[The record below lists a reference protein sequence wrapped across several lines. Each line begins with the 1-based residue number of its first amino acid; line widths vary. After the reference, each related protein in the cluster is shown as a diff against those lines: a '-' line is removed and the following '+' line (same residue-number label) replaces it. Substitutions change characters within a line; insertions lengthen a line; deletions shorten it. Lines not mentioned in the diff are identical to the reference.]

1 MTRSS
6 LTPAKQALLER
17 RLRARAAKV
26 SVPRRDP
33 GTAPP
38 PSAMQ
43 ERLWFLEQYAPG
55 TAAYTVPFAVR
66 LTGELDE
73 NALARALTELTRR
86 HESLRTILVT
96 TPDGRPEAVV
106 AEEPVVEFRVTDDPG
121 EIDGELTRPFDLA
134 RPPLLRALL
143 VRSAPGEHVLLLTM
157 HHAIT
162 DGWSCDILFQELL
175 ALHAGRELP
184 PVELQ
189 FGDYAHWQRGR
200 TFDDDV
206 RHWVSRLDGVP
217 ALELPTDLPR
227 PAEQRWTGAAV
238 DVVVDP
244 GLTASIA
251 ELGKAHRATPYM
263 TLLAAFQVLLG
274 RFAGQDDFAVGS
286 PVSGRELPELEPVVG
301 PFINTLAI
309 RADLRGDPTF
319 RELLGRVRDTTLDA
333 FAHQALPFDRL
344 VTELA
349 VERDVSRT
357 PVYQTMFALQNYRGR
372 TLDTSGLGAEPYPIP
387 TVASRFDLALY
398 LFEGGGGLHGQLAY
412 STALFREDT
421 ARRLAGCLETL
432 LRAAVADPDR
442 PISRLPLLDPHER
455 RRVLALGVA
464 EPAPPAGIRLLHEVV
479 AGQDPGAVA
488 VVAGEVSLT
497 YGELGARADRLARRL
512 RALGA
517 GPGER
522 VAVCLEQSAGLAVA
536 VLGVLKSGAA
546 YLPLDPEHP
555 GERLAYVLEDAGV
568 RIAVTDAP
576 SRGRLPGGLL
586 TVGIDEPG
594 GDEAPV
600 PQDVTPDD
608 LAYVIYTSGTTGRP
622 KGVEIQ
628 HRQALVYLAGLR
640 ERLEIEPGGAYALP
654 QALAFDFGVTVFYAC
669 LMTSGTLHIIPSRT
683 AGHELAEY
691 VRDAGIDYL
700 KITPSHLAALQAD
713 VLPRKLLILG
723 GEAAPRDWAEELAAS
738 GRCRVVNHYG
748 PTEATVGVTT
758 YAVEGAGGTTT
769 TLPIGRP
776 LPGARAYVLDER
788 LEPVPIGVAGELYL
802 GGDRLARGYLDRPAL
817 TAERFLP
824 DPYGPPGARMYRTG
838 DQARH
843 LPDGNLE
850 FLGRR
855 DLQVKIRGY
864 RVELAEVE
872 SVLGRH
878 PGVTSAIADLRG
890 GLLVAYLAADP
901 EVRPEAAEVRAWLA
915 ERLPDYMIPA
925 RYVWLDEP
933 PPLKSH
939 GKVDRGA
946 LPDPAPET
954 TGRFEPLRTPA
965 EQTVAEVW
973 SELLGVTEV
982 GATDDFFELGGH
994 SLLAMRV
1001 VARLRQEAPERGVTV
1016 LDLFKHRTVRALA
1029 ALLESGGGGPRR
1041 LLHRLTPARTATSTL
1056 VCAPYGGGS
1065 AVIYQPLADV
1075 LPADWALYS
1084 IAVPGHEL
1092 GEEARPL
1099 DEVADGCVREIL
1111 DDIEGPVTLYGHCGL
1126 GVMLA
1131 AEIARRLEDAG
1142 REVEAVYLGG
1152 VFPFAR
1158 PRGRLARL
1166 TGLMERIRGDQA
1178 WIDDLRSAGLDVEEV
1193 GRDQLDLMVRNRRR
1207 GTRQAERYFTR
1218 MFEDSTAGPDGAP
1231 LRAPV
1236 IALAGERDPAMEFYQ
1251 ERYREWHVLSKL
1263 TALVV
1268 LDEAGHFFLKYRAEE
1283 LAAIVTGTHLAI
1295 AEGHAERLARTARST
1310 WWLEGVSSTAT
1321 PDSAADT
1328 PHGSAA
1334 APDSSEARRVRPGM
1348 GRFALV
1354 AAGQLVS
1361 IVGSALTEFAVPL
1374 WIYTTTGS
1382 LADFALFAVLGLL
1395 PGMLV
1400 APLAGAIVDR
1410 YDRRAVMLAGDVTAG
1425 GVQLILGVLLWTGNL
1440 AIWHIY
1446 PLLAL
1451 LSVALTFQRFAYA
1464 SAIPQLVPKRFL
1476 GHANGVVQL
1485 VTGTAQVVVPLLA
1498 VGLMAVVGLEGILAV
1513 DVLSY
1518 VFAIAVVLAVRFPR
1532 SMAWRRRETVMAE
1545 IAGGWR
1551 LTWGNRGFRGMLVFF
1566 AVLNVFLSPLFLM
1579 ISPLVLSF
1587 ATLQD
1592 VGRVSLAGGVGVLA
1606 GGLLMAVWGGPS
1618 RRRLRG
1624 VLLFT
1629 LALAVFCVVVGVR
1642 ADLVAIAAGAFGM
1655 SLCLTLLNGVY
1666 ATIIQ
1671 VKVPQRFHGRVIALN
1686 TLVAWST
1693 LPIGFGLVAPYGT
1706 AVFEPLMAPDGPL
1719 AATAGALLGTGDGR
1733 GIGLM
1738 YVAFGLAIA
1747 LIAVSALRVRV
1758 LARFD
1763 SEVPDALPDDLVGVQ
1778 ELRRRAG
1785 GES

>member
-6 LTPAKQALLER
+6 LSPAKQALLER
-17 RLRARAAKV
+17 RLRARATKV
-26 SVPRRDP
+26 SVPRRAP

-43 ERLWFLEQYAPG
+43 ERLWFLDQYAPG
-55 TAAYTVPFAVR
+55 TAAYTVPFAVK

-86 HESLRTILVT
+86 HESLRTSLVT
-96 TPDGRPEAVV
+96 TPDGHPEVV
-106 AEEPVVEFRVTDDPG
+106 IAEEPVVEFRVTADPG
-121 EIDGELTRPFDLA
+121 ELDGELTRPFDLA

-143 VRSAPGEHVLLLTM
+143 VRSAPEETTREHVLLLTM

-184 PVELQ
+184 PAPLQ

-200 TFDDDV
+200 TFDDDM
-206 RHWVSRLDGVP
+206 RYWVSRLDGVP

-227 PAEQRWTGAAV
+227 PAEQRWTGSAV
-238 DVVVDP
+238 DVIVDP
-244 GLTASIA
+244 ALTASIA

-286 PVSGRELPELEPVVG
+286 PVSGRELPELEGVVG
-301 PFINTLAI
+301 PFINTLAM
-309 RADLRGDPTF
+309 RADLRDDPTF
-319 RELLGRVRDTTLDA
+319 SELLGRVRDATLDA

-357 PVYQTMFALQNYRGR
+357 PVYQSMFALQNYRGR

-421 ARRLAGCLETL
+421 ARRLVGCLETL
-432 LRAAVADPDR
+432 LRAAVADPGL
-442 PISRLPLLDPHER
+442 PISRLPLLGQDER

-464 EPAPPAGIRLLHEVV
+464 EPAPPAGIRLLHEVID
-479 AGQDPGAVA
+479 GQDPTAVA
-488 VVAGEVSLT
+488 VVAGNVSLT
-497 YGELGARADRLARRL
+497 YGELDIRADRLARRL
-512 RALGA
+512 RTLGA

-522 VAVCLEQSAGLAVA
+522 VAVCLEPSAGLAVA
-536 VLGVLKSGAA
+536 VLGVLKAGAA

-555 GERLAYVLEDAGV
+555 RERLEYVVRDAGV
-568 RIAVTDAP
+568 RIAVADSS
-576 SRGRLPGGLL
+576 SRGRLPDGLV
-586 TVGIDEPG
+586 TVGLDGSGALEEPH
-594 GDEAPV
+594 GDLDGVPV
-600 PQDVTPDD
+600 PRDVTPDD

-622 KGVEIQ
+622 KGVAIQ

-640 ERLEIEPGGAYALP
+640 ERLEIEPGGSYGLL
-654 QALAFDFGVTVFYAC
+654 QSLAFDFGVTVFYTC
-669 LMTSGTLHIIPSRT
+669 LVTGGTLHIIAPRT

-691 VRDAGIDYL
+691 VRDAGIDHL

-758 YAVEGAGGTTT
+758 YPVEGGGTTT

-776 LPGARAYVLDER
+776 MPGARAYVLDEH

-824 DPYGPPGARMYRTG
+824 DPYGPAGARMYRTG
-838 DQARH
+838 DLARH

-864 RVELAEVE
+864 RVELAEIE
-872 SVLGRH
+872 SVLGRC
-878 PGVTSAIADLRG
+878 PGVTSAIADMRG
-890 GLLVAYLAADP
+890 GLLVAYLVGESAGA
-901 EVRPEAAEVRAWLA
+901 RPEAAEVRAWLA

-954 TGRFEPLRTPA
+954 TGRFVPPRTIA
-965 EQTVAEVW
+965 EQAVAAVW
-973 SELLGVTEV
+973 AELLDVPEV

-1001 VARLRQEAPERGVTV
+1001 VARLRQVAPERSVTV
-1016 LDLFKHRTVRALA
+1016 LDLFKHRTVRELA
-1029 ALLESGGGGPRR
+1029 ATLESAADGPRR
-1041 LLHRLTPARTATSTL
+1041 LLHRLTPTRTAASTL
-1056 VCAPYGGGS
+1056 ICAPYGGGS
-1065 AVIYQPLADV
+1065 AVIYQPLADA

-1092 GEEARPL
+1092 GEEARSL
-1099 DEVADGCVREIL
+1099 DEVADGCVQEIL
-1111 DDIEGPVTLYGHCGL
+1111 DGIEGPVALYGHCGL

-1131 AEIARRLEDAG
+1131 AEIARKLEAAG

-1158 PRGRLARL
+1158 PRGRLAGL
-1166 TGLMERIRGDQA
+1166 TDLMERIRGDQA
-1178 WIDDLRSAGLDVEEV
+1178 WINDLRSAGLDVEEV

-1207 GTRQAERYFTR
+1207 GTRQAERYFTG
-1218 MFEDSTAGPDGAP
+1218 MFEESAAP

-1251 ERYREWHVLSKL
+1251 ERYREWHVLSEL

-1268 LDEAGHFFLKYRAEE
+1268 LDEAGHFFLKYRARE
-1283 LAAIVTGTHLAI
+1283 LADIVTGTHRAI
-1295 AEGHAERLARTARST
+1295 AEGRAERLARTPRST
-1310 WWLEGVSSTAT
+1310 WWLEGVSSG
-1321 PDSAADT
+1321 DSPAAD
-1328 PHGSAA
+1328 G
-1334 APDSSEARRVRPGM
+1334 APRVRPGM
-1348 GRFALV
+1348 GRFAMV

-1361 IVGSALTEFAVPL
+1361 ILGSALTEFAVPL

-1382 LADFALFAVLGLL
+1382 LVNFALFAVLGLL

-1410 YDRRAVMLAGDVTAG
+1410 HDRRVVMLAADVTAG
-1425 GVQLILGVLLWTGNL
+1425 GVQLILGLLLWTGNL
-1440 AIWHIY
+1440 EIWHIY

-1485 VTGTAQVVVPLLA
+1485 VTGTAQVAVPLLA
-1498 VGLMAVVGLEGILAV
+1498 VGLMAVIGLEGILII
-1513 DVLSY
+1513 DVVSY
-1518 VFAIAVVLAVRFPR
+1518 GLAAAVVLAVRFPR

-1592 VGRVSLAGGVGVLA
+1592 VGQVSLAGGIGVLA
-1606 GGLLMAVWGGPS
+1606 GGLLMAVWGGPR

-1642 ADLVAIAAGAFGM
+1642 ADLVAIIVGAFGM

-1693 LPIGFGLVAPYGT
+1693 LPIGFGLVAPYGA

-1747 LIAVSALRVRV
+1747 LIAVWAMRVRV

-1763 SEVPDALPDDLVGVQ
+1763 SEVPDALPDDLVGIQ

>member
-1 MTRSS
+1 MGPIPSLPRGSVPNSPSGHHRSGSTASHPENPVRGVIATGFVRVLRVSRGERRVTKGS
-6 LTPAKQALLER
+6 LSPAKQALLER
-17 RLRARAAKV
+17 RLKGRAAKV
-26 SVPRRDP
+26 SVPRREP

-73 NALARALTELTRR
+73 DALARALTELTRR
-86 HESLRTILVT
+86 HESLRTSVLT
-96 TPDGRPEAVV
+96 TPDGRPEVV
-106 AEEPVVEFRVTDDPG
+106 ITEGPVVEFRVTDDPG
-121 EIDGELTRPFDLA
+121 EIDGELARPFDLA

-143 VRSAPGEHVLLLTM
+143 VRQAPRDHVLLLTM

-184 PVELQ
+184 PAELQ

-206 RHWVSRLDGVP
+206 RYWVSRLDGVP

-227 PAEQRWTGAAV
+227 PAEQRWAGAAV
-238 DVVVDP
+238 DVVMDP
-244 GLTASIA
+244 ALTASIA
-251 ELGKAHRATPYM
+251 ELGAAHRATPYM
-263 TLLAAFQVLLG
+263 TLLAAYQVLLG

-286 PVSGRELPELEPVVG
+286 PVSGRELPELEGIVG
-301 PFINTLAI
+301 PFINTLAM
-309 RADLRGDPTF
+309 RADLSGDPTF
-319 RELLGRVRDTTLDA
+319 GELLGRVRDSALDA

-432 LRAAVADPDR
+432 LRAAVADPGL
-442 PISRLPLLDPHER
+442 PISRLPLLDDDER

-464 EPAPPAGIRLLHEVV
+464 EPAPPAGVRLLHEV
-479 AGQDPGAVA
+479 ADGHDPAAVA
-488 VVAGEVSLT
+488 VVAGDVSLT
-497 YGELGARADRLARRL
+497 YGELAARSERLARRL

-517 GPGER
+517 GPGDR
-522 VAVCLEQSAGLAVA
+522 VAVCMRQSADLAVA
-536 VLGVLKSGAA
+536 VLGVLRAGAA

-555 GERLAYVLEDAGV
+555 AERLAYVVEDAGV
-568 RIAVTDAP
+568 RIAVSD
-576 SRGRLPGGLL
+576 SSGRLPGDLI
-586 TVGIDEPG
+586 TVGVDQPG
-594 GDEAPV
+594 EESGEAIREAV
-600 PQDVTPDD
+600 REVTPDD

-622 KGVEIQ
+622 KGVAIQ

-640 ERLEIEPGGAYALP
+640 ERLEIRPGGSYALL
-654 QALAFDFGVTVFYAC
+654 QSLAFDFGVSVFYAC
-669 LMTSGTLHIIPSRT
+669 LMTGGTLHILEPRT
-683 AGHELAEY
+683 AGHDLAEY

-713 VLPRKLLILG
+713 VLPRELLILG
-723 GEAAPRDWAEELAAS
+723 GEAAPRDWAEELAAT

-758 YAVEGAGGTTT
+758 YRVEGTEGTTT

-776 LPGARAYVLDER
+776 LPGARAYVLDEH

-802 GGDRLARGYLDRPAL
+802 AGDRLARGYLDRPAL

-824 DPYGPPGARMYRTG
+824 DPYGPAGARMYRTG
-838 DQARH
+838 DLARH

-872 SVLGRH
+872 SVLSRY

-890 GLLVAYLAADP
+890 GLLVAYLVAEP
-901 EVRPEAAEVRAWLA
+901 RPETADVRTWLA

-939 GKVDRGA
+939 GKVDRAA

-954 TGRFEPLRTPA
+954 TGAFEPPRTDA
-965 EQTVAEVW
+965 EASVAAVW
-973 SELLGVTEV
+973 SELLDVPEV
-982 GATDDFFELGGH
+982 GATDDFFDLGGH

-1001 VARLRQEAPERGVTV
+1001 VARLRQVVPERAVTV
-1016 LDLFKHRTVRALA
+1016 LDLFKHRTVRDLA
-1029 ALLESGGGGPRR
+1029 ALLESDGDGPHR
-1041 LLHRLTPARTATSTL
+1041 LLHRLTPARTTTSTL

-1065 AVIYQPLADV
+1065 AVIYQPLADA
-1075 LPADWALYS
+1075 LPPDWALYS

-1092 GEEARPL
+1092 GEESRPL
-1099 DEVADGCVREIL
+1099 DEVADGCVQEIL
-1111 DDIEGPVTLYGHCGL
+1111 DGVEGPVTLYGHCGL

-1131 AEIARRLEDAG
+1131 AEIARKLEDAG
-1142 REVEAVYLGG
+1142 REVEALYLGG

-1158 PRGRLARL
+1158 PRGRLGGL
-1166 TGLMERIRGDQA
+1166 TEFMERLRGDQA
-1178 WIDDLRSAGLDVEEV
+1178 WINDLRAAGLDVDEV
-1193 GRDQLDLMVRNRRR
+1193 GRDQLDLMVSNRRR
-1207 GTRQAERYFTR
+1207 GTRQAERYFTGL
-1218 MFEDSTAGPDGAP
+1218 FEESASP

-1251 ERYREWHVLSKL
+1251 ERYREWHVLSEQ

-1283 LAAIVTGTHLAI
+1283 LAVIVTGTHRAI
-1295 AEGHAERLARTARST
+1295 AGDSAEDLARTPEST
-1310 WWLEGVSSTAT
+1310 WWLEGVSSGEAAQS
-1321 PDSAADT
+1321 PDSQQ
-1328 PHGSAA
+1328 
-1334 APDSSEARRVRPGM
+1334 VRPGM
-1348 GRFALV
+1348 GRFSLV

-1361 IVGSALTEFAVPL
+1361 ILGSALTEFAVPL
-1374 WIYTTTGS
+1374 WIYT
-1382 LADFALFAVLGLL
+1382 
-1395 PGMLV
+1395 
-1400 APLAGAIVDR
+1400 
-1410 YDRRAVMLAGDVTAG
+1410 
-1425 GVQLILGVLLWTGNL
+1425 
-1440 AIWHIY
+1440 
-1446 PLLAL
+1446 
-1451 LSVALTFQRFAYA
+1451 
-1464 SAIPQLVPKRFL
+1464 
-1476 GHANGVVQL
+1476 
-1485 VTGTAQVVVPLLA
+1485 
-1498 VGLMAVVGLEGILAV
+1498 
-1513 DVLSY
+1513 
-1518 VFAIAVVLAVRFPR
+1518 
-1532 SMAWRRRETVMAE
+1532 
-1545 IAGGWR
+1545 
-1551 LTWGNRGFRGMLVFF
+1551 
-1566 AVLNVFLSPLFLM
+1566 
-1579 ISPLVLSF
+1579 
-1587 ATLQD
+1587 
-1592 VGRVSLAGGVGVLA
+1592 
-1606 GGLLMAVWGGPS
+1606 
-1618 RRRLRG
+1618 
-1624 VLLFT
+1624 
-1629 LALAVFCVVVGVR
+1629 
-1642 ADLVAIAAGAFGM
+1642 
-1655 SLCLTLLNGVY
+1655 
-1666 ATIIQ
+1666 
-1671 VKVPQRFHGRVIALN
+1671 
-1686 TLVAWST
+1686 
-1693 LPIGFGLVAPYGT
+1693 
-1706 AVFEPLMAPDGPL
+1706 
-1719 AATAGALLGTGDGR
+1719 
-1733 GIGLM
+1733 
-1738 YVAFGLAIA
+1738 
-1747 LIAVSALRVRV
+1747 
-1758 LARFD
+1758 
-1763 SEVPDALPDDLVGVQ
+1763 
-1778 ELRRRAG
+1778 
-1785 GES
+1785 

>member
-6 LTPAKQALLER
+6 LSPAKQALLER
-17 RLRARAAKV
+17 RLRARATKV

-73 NALARALTELTRR
+73 NALAGALTELTRR
-86 HESLRTILVT
+86 HESLRTSLVT
-96 TPDGRPEAVV
+96 TPDGRPEVV
-106 AEEPVVEFRVTDDPG
+106 IAEEPVVEFRVTGDPG
-121 EIDGELTRPFDLA
+121 EIDGELARPFDLA

-157 HHAIT
+157 HHSIT

-184 PVELQ
+184 PVQLQ

-206 RHWVSRLDGVP
+206 RYWVSRLDGVP

-227 PAEQRWTGAAV
+227 PAEQRWTGAGV
-238 DVVVDP
+238 DVIVDP
-244 GLTASIA
+244 ALTASIA
-251 ELGKAHRATPYM
+251 ELSTAYRATPYM
-263 TLLAAFQVLLG
+263 TLLTAFQVLLG

-286 PVSGRELPELEPVVG
+286 PVSGRELPELEGVVG
-301 PFINTLAI
+301 PFINTLAM

-319 RELLGRVRDTTLDA
+319 RELLGRVRDAALDA

-372 TLDTSGLGAEPYPIP
+372 TLDTAGLGAEPYPIP

-421 ARRLAGCLETL
+421 ARRLVGCLETL
-432 LRAAVADPDR
+432 LRAAVADPEL
-442 PISRLPLLDPHER
+442 PISRLPLLGPDER

-464 EPAPPAGIRLLHEVV
+464 EPAPPAGVRLLHEVV

-488 VVAGEVSLT
+488 VVAGDVSLT
-497 YGELGARADRLARRL
+497 YGELGIRADQLARRL

-536 VLGVLKSGAA
+536 VLGVLKAGAA

-555 GERLAYVLEDAGV
+555 GERLAYVVRDAGV
-568 RIAVTDAP
+568 RIAVTDSS
-576 SRGRLPGGLL
+576 SRGRLPDGLV
-586 TVGIDEPG
+586 TVGLDEPDG
-594 GDEAPV
+594 ELNGHQVPV
-600 PQDVTPDD
+600 TRDVTPDD

-622 KGVEIQ
+622 KGVAIQ

-640 ERLEIEPGGAYALP
+640 ERLEIEPGGSYALL
-654 QALAFDFGVTVFYAC
+654 QSLAFDFGVTVFYAC
-669 LMTSGTLHIIPSRT
+669 LMTGGTLHIIAPRT

-713 VLPRKLLILG
+713 VLPRELLILG
-723 GEAAPRDWAEELAAS
+723 GEAAPRDWAEELAAA

-776 LPGARAYVLDER
+776 LPGARAYVLDEH

-824 DPYGPPGARMYRTG
+824 DPYGPAGARMYRTG
-838 DQARH
+838 DLARH

-878 PGVTSAIADLRG
+878 PGVTSAIADMRG
-890 GLLVAYLAADP
+890 GLLVAYLVGESSVDVPAEA
-901 EVRPEAAEVRAWLA
+901 RPEAAEVRAWLA
-915 ERLPDYMIPA
+915 EQLPDYMIPA
-925 RYVWLDEP
+925 RYVWLEEP

-954 TGRFEPLRTPA
+954 TGRFESPRSVA
-965 EQTVAEVW
+965 EQTVAAVW
-973 SELLGVTEV
+973 AELLSVPEV

-1001 VARLRQEAPERGVTV
+1001 VARLRQVAPERTVTV
-1016 LDLFKHRTVRALA
+1016 LDLFKHRTVRELA
-1029 ALLESGGGGPRR
+1029 ALLESADEGPHR
-1041 LLHRLTPARTATSTL
+1041 LLHRLTPARTTASTL
-1056 VCAPYGGGS
+1056 ICAPYGGGS
-1065 AVIYQPLADV
+1065 AVIYQPLADA

-1099 DEVADGCVREIL
+1099 DEVADGCVQEIL

-1131 AEIARRLEDAG
+1131 AEIARRLEEAG

-1158 PRGRLARL
+1158 PRSRLAGL
-1166 TGLMERIRGDQA
+1166 TDLMERIRGDQA
-1178 WIDDLRSAGLDVEEV
+1178 WINDLRAAGLDVEEV

-1218 MFEDSTAGPDGAP
+1218 MFEESAAP

-1251 ERYREWHVLSKL
+1251 ERYREWHVLSEL

-1283 LAAIVTGTHLAI
+1283 LAAIVTGTHRAI
-1295 AEGHAERLARTARST
+1295 AEGRAERLARTPRST
-1310 WWLEGVSSTAT
+1310 WWLEGVSSR
-1321 PDSAADT
+1321 DS
-1328 PHGSAA
+1328 P
-1334 APDSSEARRVRPGM
+1334 APDTSRARQVRPGM

-1361 IVGSALTEFAVPL
+1361 ILGSALTEFAVPL

-1382 LADFALFAVLGLL
+1382 LANFALFAVLGLL

-1410 YDRRAVMLAGDVTAG
+1410 YDRRVVMLAGDVTAG

-1440 AIWHIY
+1440 EIWHVY

-1485 VTGTAQVVVPLLA
+1485 VTGTAQVAVPLVA
-1498 VGLMAVVGLEGILAV
+1498 VGLMAVIGLQGILII

-1518 VFAIAVVLAVRFPR
+1518 GFAVAVLLAVRFPR

-1592 VGRVSLAGGVGVLA
+1592 VAQVSLAGGIGVLA
-1606 GGLLMAVWGGPS
+1606 GGLLMAVWGGPR

-1642 ADLVAIAAGAFGM
+1642 ADLVAITAGAFGM

-1693 LPIGFGLVAPYGT
+1693 LPIGFGLVAPYGA

-1747 LIAVSALRVRV
+1747 LIAVCAMRVRV

-1763 SEVPDALPDDLVGVQ
+1763 GEVPDALPDDLVGIQ
-1778 ELRRRAG
+1778 ELRRRAE

>member
-1 MTRSS
+1 MTRSALS
-6 LTPAKQALLER
+6 PAKQALLER

-33 GTAPP
+33 GSAPP

-55 TAAYTVPFAVR
+55 TSAYTVPFAVR
-66 LTGELDE
+66 LTGDLDE
-73 NALARALTELTRR
+73 NALAGALTELTRR
-86 HESLRTILVT
+86 HESLRTSLVT
-96 TPDGRPEAVV
+96 TPDGRPEVV
-106 AEEPVVEFRVTDDPG
+106 IAEEPIVEFRVTGDPG
-121 EIDGELTRPFDLA
+121 EIDRELARPFDLA

-143 VRSAPGEHVLLLTM
+143 VRLASQGAPPEHVLLLTM

-184 PVELQ
+184 PVPLQ
-189 FGDYAHWQRGR
+189 FGDYAQWQHGR
-200 TFDDDV
+200 AFDDDL

-238 DVVVDP
+238 DVVVEP
-244 GLTASIA
+244 ALTAAIA

-286 PVSGRELPELEPVVG
+286 PVSGRELPELEGIVG
-301 PFINTLAI
+301 PFINTLAM
-309 RADLRGDPTF
+309 RADLSGDPTF
-319 RELLGRVRDTTLDA
+319 GELLGRVRDAALDD

-357 PVYQTMFALQNYRGR
+357 PVYQTMFALQNYRGA
-372 TLDTSGLGAEPYPIP
+372 TLDTSGLGAEQYPIP

-398 LFEGGGGLHGQLAY
+398 LFEGGGGLHGQLVYA
-412 STALFREDT
+412 TALFGEDT

-432 LRAAVADPDR
+432 LRAAVADPGL
-442 PISRLPLLDPHER
+442 PISRLPLLAPDER
-455 RRVLALGVA
+455 RRVLDLGVA
-464 EPAPPAGIRLLHEVV
+464 EPAPPAGIRLLHEVI
-479 AGQDPGAVA
+479 AGQEPGAAA
-488 VVAGEVSLT
+488 VVAGDVTLT
-497 YGELGARADRLARRL
+497 YGELDARAERLARRL
-512 RALGA
+512 RGLGA
-517 GPGER
+517 GPGDR

-536 VLGVLKSGAA
+536 VLGVLKAGAA
-546 YLPLDPEHP
+546 YLPMDPEHP
-555 GERLAYVLEDAGV
+555 GERLAYVVEDAGV

-576 SRGRLPGGLL
+576 SRERLPGDLA
-586 TVGIDEPG
+586 TVTLDGAG
-594 GDEAPV
+594 ALGDDGPEAPATREA
-600 PQDVTPDD
+600 TPDD
-608 LAYVIYTSGTTGRP
+608 VAYVIYTSGTTGRP

-640 ERLEIEPGGAYALP
+640 ARLGLEPGGSYGLL
-654 QALAFDFGVTVFYAC
+654 QSLAFDFGVTVFYAC
-669 LMTSGTLHIIPSRT
+669 LMTGGTLHIIPSRT

-691 VRDAGIDYL
+691 VRDTGIDYL

-713 VLPRKLLILG
+713 VLPRELLILG

-758 YAVEGAGGTTT
+758 YPVEGTGGTTT

-776 LPGARAYVLDER
+776 LPGARSYVLDEH
-788 LEPVPIGVAGELYL
+788 LQPVPIGVAGELYL
-802 GGDRLARGYLDRPAL
+802 GGDRLARGYLGRPAL

-838 DQARH
+838 DLARH

-872 SVLGRH
+872 SVLARC
-878 PGVTSAIADLRG
+878 PGVTSAIMDMRG
-890 GLLVAYLAADP
+890 GLLVAYLLGEPGAP
-901 EVRPEAAEVRAWLA
+901 RETAEVRAWLA

-939 GKVDRGA
+939 GKVDRAA

-954 TGRFEPLRTPA
+954 TGRHEPPRTEA
-965 EQTVAEVW
+965 ERAVAEVW
-973 SELLGVTEV
+973 AELLDVPEV
-982 GATDDFFELGGH
+982 GATDDFFDLGGH

-1001 VARLRQEAPERGVTV
+1001 VARLRQVAPERAVTV
-1016 LDLFKHRTVRALA
+1016 LDLFKHRTVRELA
-1029 ALLESGGGGPRR
+1029 ALLESAADGPRS
-1041 LLHRLTPARTATSTL
+1041 LLHRLTPARTTTSTL

-1065 AVIYQPLADV
+1065 AVIYQPLADA

-1099 DEVADGCVREIL
+1099 DEVADGCVQEIL
-1111 DDIEGPVTLYGHCGL
+1111 DGVEGPVTLYGHCGL
-1126 GVMLA
+1126 GVMLI
-1131 AEIARRLEDAG
+1131 AEIARRLEEAG

-1158 PRGRLARL
+1158 PRGRLAGLTDLVERL
-1166 TGLMERIRGDQA
+1166 RGDQA
-1178 WIDDLRSAGLDVEEV
+1178 WINDLRAAGLDVDEV
-1193 GRDQLDLMVRNRRR
+1193 GRDQLQLMVANRRR
-1207 GTRQAERYFTR
+1207 GTRQAEQYFTR
-1218 MFEDSTAGPDGAP
+1218 LFEGSAAR

-1251 ERYREWHVLSKL
+1251 ERYREWHVLSEL

-1268 LDEAGHFFLKYRAEE
+1268 LDEAGHYFLKYRAEE
-1283 LAAIVTGTHLAI
+1283 LAVIVTGTHRAI
-1295 AEGHAERLARTARST
+1295 AAGQAERLHRTPRST
-1310 WWLEGVSSTAT
+1310 WWLDGVSDRSAPAGGDSGDSDDTA
-1321 PDSAADT
+1321 
-1328 PHGSAA
+1328 
-1334 APDSSEARRVRPGM
+1334 RVVRPGM
-1348 GRFALV
+1348 GRFAAV
-1354 AAGQLVS
+1354 AAAQLVS
-1361 IVGSALTEFAVPL
+1361 ILGASLTEFAVPL

-1382 LADFALFAVLGLL
+1382 LVDFALFSVLALL

-1410 YDRRAVMLAGDVTAG
+1410 HDRRKVMIAGDVAAG
-1425 GVQLILGVLLWTGNL
+1425 SSQLILGVLLWTGNL
-1440 AIWHIY
+1440 AIWQIY

-1451 LSVALTFQRFAYA
+1451 LSIALTFQRFAYA

-1476 GHANGVVQL
+1476 GHANGVVQM
-1485 VTGTAQVVVPLLA
+1485 VTGTAQVAVPLVA
-1498 VGLMAVVGLEGILAV
+1498 VGLMAVIGLEGILV
-1513 DVLSY
+1513 IDVLSY
-1518 VFAIAVVLAVRFPR
+1518 TIAIAIVLAVRFPR
-1532 SMAWRRRETVMAE
+1532 SMAWRRRETVLAE

-1551 LTWGNRGFRGMLVFF
+1551 LVWGNRGFRGMLVYF

-1592 VGRVSLAGGVGVLA
+1592 VGRVSLAGGIGVLA
-1606 GGLLMAVWGGPS
+1606 GGALMAVWGGPS
-1618 RRRLRG
+1618 RRRLHG
-1624 VLLFT
+1624 VLMFT
-1629 LALAVFCVVVGVR
+1629 LALSVFCVLVGLR

-1655 SLCLTLLNGVY
+1655 SLCLTLVNGVY

-1686 TLVAWST
+1686 TLIAWST
-1693 LPIGFGLVAPYGT
+1693 LPIGFGLVAPYGA

-1719 AATAGALLGTGDGR
+1719 ATTAGVLLGTGEGR
-1733 GIGLM
+1733 GVGLM
-1738 YVAFGLAIA
+1738 YVIFGLVIA
-1747 LIAVSALRVRV
+1747 LIVAVAMRVRV
-1758 LARFD
+1758 LAGFD
-1763 SEVPDALPDDLVGVQ
+1763 REVPDALPDDLVGVQ
-1778 ELRRRAG
+1778 ELQRRAE

>member
-6 LTPAKQALLER
+6 LSPAKQALLER
-17 RLRARAAKV
+17 RLRARGTKV

-86 HESLRTILVT
+86 HESLRTSLVT
-96 TPDGRPEAVV
+96 TPDGRPEAVI
-106 AEEPVVEFRVTDDPG
+106 AEEPVVEFRVTGDPG
-121 EIDGELTRPFDLA
+121 EIDRELARPFDLA

-143 VRSAPGEHVLLLTM
+143 VRSAPEETTREHVLLLTM

-175 ALHAGRELP
+175 ALHAGRDLP
-184 PVELQ
+184 PVPLQ

-206 RHWVSRLDGVP
+206 RYWVSRLDGVP

-227 PAEQRWTGAAV
+227 PAEQRWDGSAV

-244 GLTASIA
+244 ALTASIA

-286 PVSGRELPELEPVVG
+286 PVSGRELPELETVVG

-309 RADLRGDPTF
+309 RADLRGDPSF
-319 RELLGRVRDTTLDA
+319 GELLGRVRDSTLDA

-398 LFEGGGGLHGQLAY
+398 LFEGGGGLHGQLTY

-432 LRAAVADPDR
+432 LRAAVADPGL
-442 PISRLPLLDPHER
+442 PISRLPLLGPDER
-455 RRVLALGVA
+455 RRVLALAVA
-464 EPAPPAGIRLLHEVV
+464 EPAPPAGVGLLHEVV
-479 AGQDPGAVA
+479 AGQDPAAVA
-488 VVAGEVSLT
+488 VVAGDVSLT

-522 VAVCLEQSAGLAVA
+522 VALCLEQSAGLAVA
-536 VLGVLKSGAA
+536 VLGVLKAGAA

-555 GERLAYVLEDAGV
+555 PDRLAYVVRDAGV
-568 RIAVTDAP
+568 RIAVTDPP
-576 SRGRLPGGLL
+576 SRGRLPDGLV
-586 TVGIDEPG
+586 TVGLDEPD

-600 PQDVTPDD
+600 PPDVTPDD

-622 KGVEIQ
+622 KGVAIQ

-640 ERLEIEPGGAYALP
+640 ERLGIEPGGSYGLL
-654 QALAFDFGVTVFYAC
+654 QSLAFDFGVTVFYAC
-669 LMTSGTLHIIPSRT
+669 LMTGGTLHIIPPRT

-758 YAVEGAGGTTT
+758 YPVEAAGGTTT

-776 LPGARAYVLDER
+776 LPGARAYVLDEH

-817 TAERFLP
+817 TAEKFLP

-838 DQARH
+838 DLARH

-872 SVLGRH
+872 SVLGRY
-878 PGVTSAIADLRG
+878 PGVTSVIADLRG
-890 GLLVAYLAADP
+890 GLLVAYLLGEA
-901 EVRPEAAEVRAWLA
+901 RTEAAEIRTWLA

-939 GKVDRGA
+939 GKVDRAA

-954 TGRFEPLRTPA
+954 TGRFEEPRTAA
-965 EQTVAEVW
+965 ERTVAAVW
-973 SELLGVTEV
+973 AELLGVAEV
-982 GATDDFFELGGH
+982 GAMDDFFELGGH

-1001 VARLRQEAPERGVTV
+1001 VARLRQELPERAVTV
-1016 LDLFKHRTVRALA
+1016 LDLFKHRTVRELA
-1029 ALLESGGGGPRR
+1029 ALLESAADGPRH

-1065 AVIYQPLADV
+1065 AVIYQPLADA

-1111 DDIEGPVTLYGHCGL
+1111 DGIQGPVTLYGHCGL

-1131 AEIARRLEDAG
+1131 AEIARRLEAAG

-1158 PRGRLARL
+1158 PRGRLSGL
-1166 TGLMERIRGDQA
+1166 TELMERIRGDQA

-1193 GRDQLDLMVRNRRR
+1193 GRDQLELMVRNRRR

-1218 MFEDSTAGPDGAP
+1218 MFEESADL

-1251 ERYREWHVLSKL
+1251 ERYREWHVLSEL

-1283 LAAIVTGTHLAI
+1283 LAAIVTGTHRAI
-1295 AEGHAERLARTARST
+1295 AEGRTEPLARTPRST
-1310 WWLEGVSSTAT
+1310 WWLEGVSSG
-1321 PDSAADT
+1321 DS
-1328 PHGSAA
+1328 P
-1334 APDSSEARRVRPGM
+1334 APSEERRARPGM

-1361 IVGSALTEFAVPL
+1361 ILGSALTEFAVPL

-1382 LADFALFAVLGLL
+1382 LANFALFAVLGLL

-1410 YDRRAVMLAGDVTAG
+1410 HDRRKVMLAGDVTAG
-1425 GVQLILGVLLWTGNL
+1425 GVQLVLGVLLWTGNL
-1440 AIWHIY
+1440 EIWHVY

-1485 VTGTAQVVVPLLA
+1485 VTGTAQVAVPLVA
-1498 VGLMAVVGLEGILAV
+1498 VGLMAVIGLEGILVV

-1518 VFAIAVVLAVRFPR
+1518 VFAAAVVLAVRFPR

-1592 VGRVSLAGGVGVLA
+1592 VGRVSLAGGIGVLA
-1606 GGLLMAVWGGPS
+1606 GGVLMAVWGGPR

-1629 LALAVFCVVVGVR
+1629 LALAVFCVLVGVR

-1693 LPIGFGLVAPYGT
+1693 LPIGFGLVAPYGAT
-1706 AVFEPLMAPDGPL
+1706 VLEPLMAPDGPL
-1719 AATAGALLGTGDGR
+1719 ASTAGALLGTGEGR

-1747 LIAVSALRVRV
+1747 LIAVCAMRVRV

-1763 SEVPDALPDDLVGVQ
+1763 REVPDALPDDLVGVE

-1785 GES
+1785 DESAIEELRRRGGGES

>member
-6 LTPAKQALLER
+6 LSPAKQALLER
-17 RLRARAAKV
+17 RLRARATKV
-26 SVPRRDP
+26 SVPRRAP

-43 ERLWFLEQYAPG
+43 ERLWFLDQYAPG

-86 HESLRTILVT
+86 HESLRTSLVT
-96 TPDGRPEAVV
+96 TPDGRPEVV
-106 AEEPVVEFRVTDDPG
+106 IAEEPVVEFRVTADPG
-121 EIDGELTRPFDLA
+121 ELDEELARPFDLA

-143 VRSAPGEHVLLLTM
+143 VRSAPEETTREHVLLLTM
-157 HHAIT
+157 HHAII

-184 PVELQ
+184 PAPLQ

-200 TFDDDV
+200 TFDDDM
-206 RHWVSRLDGVP
+206 RYWVSRLDGVP

-227 PAEQRWTGAAV
+227 PAEQRWTGSAV
-238 DVVVDP
+238 DVIVDP
-244 GLTASIA
+244 ALTASIA

-286 PVSGRELPELEPVVG
+286 PVSGRELPELEGVVG
-301 PFINTLAI
+301 PFINTLAM
-309 RADLRGDPTF
+309 RADLRDDPTF
-319 RELLGRVRDTTLDA
+319 SELLGRVRDATLDA

-357 PVYQTMFALQNYRGR
+357 PVYQSMFALQNYRGR

-421 ARRLAGCLETL
+421 ARRLVGCLETL
-432 LRAAVADPDR
+432 LRAAVADPGL
-442 PISRLPLLDPHER
+442 PISRLPLLGQDER

-479 AGQDPGAVA
+479 DGQDPAAVA
-488 VVAGEVSLT
+488 VVAGNVSLT
-497 YGELGARADRLARRL
+497 YGELDIRADRLARRL
-512 RALGA
+512 RTLGA

-522 VAVCLEQSAGLAVA
+522 VAVCLEPSAGLAVA
-536 VLGVLKSGAA
+536 VLGVLKAGAA
-546 YLPLDPEHP
+546 YLPLDPQHP
-555 GERLAYVLEDAGV
+555 RERLEYVVRDAGV
-568 RIAVTDAP
+568 RIAVADSS
-576 SRGRLPGGLL
+576 SRGRLPDGLV
-586 TVGIDEPG
+586 TVGLDGSGALDEPH
-594 GDEAPV
+594 GDLDGVPV
-600 PQDVTPDD
+600 SRDVTPDD

-622 KGVEIQ
+622 KGVAIQ

-640 ERLEIEPGGAYALP
+640 ERLEIEPGGSYGLL
-654 QALAFDFGVTVFYAC
+654 QSLAFDFGVTVFYTC
-669 LMTSGTLHIIPSRT
+669 LVTGGTLHIIAPRT

-691 VRDAGIDYL
+691 VRDAGIDHL

-758 YAVEGAGGTTT
+758 YPVEGGGTTT

-776 LPGARAYVLDER
+776 MPGARAYVLDEH

-824 DPYGPPGARMYRTG
+824 DPYGPAGARMYRTG
-838 DQARH
+838 DLARH

-864 RVELAEVE
+864 RVELAEIE
-872 SVLGRH
+872 SVLGRC
-878 PGVTSAIADLRG
+878 PGVTSAIADMRG
-890 GLLVAYLAADP
+890 GLLVAYLVGESVGA
-901 EVRPEAAEVRAWLA
+901 RPEAAEVRAWLA

-954 TGRFEPLRTPA
+954 TGRFVPPRTIV
-965 EQTVAEVW
+965 EQAVAAVW
-973 SELLGVTEV
+973 AELLDVPEV

-1001 VARLRQEAPERGVTV
+1001 VARLRQVAPERSVTV
-1016 LDLFKHRTVRALA
+1016 LDLFKHRTVRELA
-1029 ALLESGGGGPRR
+1029 ATLESAADLPRR
-1041 LLHRLTPARTATSTL
+1041 LLHRLTPTRTAASTL
-1056 VCAPYGGGS
+1056 ICAPYGGGS
-1065 AVIYQPLADV
+1065 AVIYQPLADA

-1092 GEEARPL
+1092 GEEARSL
-1099 DEVADGCVREIL
+1099 DEVADGCVQEIL
-1111 DDIEGPVTLYGHCGL
+1111 DGIEGPVTLYGHCGL

-1131 AEIARRLEDAG
+1131 AEIARKLEAAG

-1158 PRGRLARL
+1158 PRGRLAGL
-1166 TGLMERIRGDQA
+1166 TDLMERIRGDQA
-1178 WIDDLRSAGLDVEEV
+1178 WINDLRSAGLDVEEV

-1207 GTRQAERYFTR
+1207 GTRQAERYFTG
-1218 MFEDSTAGPDGAP
+1218 MFEESAAP

-1251 ERYREWHVLSKL
+1251 ERYREWHVLSEL

-1268 LDEAGHFFLKYRAEE
+1268 LDEAGHFFLKYRARE
-1283 LAAIVTGTHLAI
+1283 LAHIVTGTHRAI
-1295 AEGHAERLARTARST
+1295 AEGRAERLARTPRST
-1310 WWLEGVSSTAT
+1310 WWLEGVSSG
-1321 PDSAADT
+1321 DSPAAD
-1328 PHGSAA
+1328 G
-1334 APDSSEARRVRPGM
+1334 APRVRPGM

-1361 IVGSALTEFAVPL
+1361 ILGSALTEFAVPL

-1382 LADFALFAVLGLL
+1382 LANFALFAVLGLL

-1410 YDRRAVMLAGDVTAG
+1410 HDRRVVMLAADVTAG
-1425 GVQLILGVLLWTGNL
+1425 GVQLILGLLLWTGNL
-1440 AIWHIY
+1440 EIWHIY

-1485 VTGTAQVVVPLLA
+1485 VTGTAQVAVPLLA
-1498 VGLMAVVGLEGILAV
+1498 VGLMAVIGLEGILII
-1513 DVLSY
+1513 DVVSY
-1518 VFAIAVVLAVRFPR
+1518 GLAAAVVLAVRFPR

-1592 VGRVSLAGGVGVLA
+1592 VGQVSLAGGIGVLA
-1606 GGLLMAVWGGPS
+1606 GGLLMAVWGGPR

-1642 ADLVAIAAGAFGM
+1642 ADLVAIIAGAFGM

-1693 LPIGFGLVAPYGT
+1693 LPIGFGLVAPYGA

-1719 AATAGALLGTGDGR
+1719 AATAGALLGTGEGR

-1747 LIAVSALRVRV
+1747 LIAVWAMRVRV

-1763 SEVPDALPDDLVGVQ
+1763 SEVPDALPDDLVGIQ